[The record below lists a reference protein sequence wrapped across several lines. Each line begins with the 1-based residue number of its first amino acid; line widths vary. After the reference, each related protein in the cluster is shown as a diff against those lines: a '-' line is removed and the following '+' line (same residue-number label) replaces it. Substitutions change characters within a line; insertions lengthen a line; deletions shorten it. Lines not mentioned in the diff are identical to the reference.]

1 MTLPISE
8 TLSKDKSIQIS
19 EELNIHKKAQSLA
32 VRIVELK
39 KQKRGLNN
47 SIRKVEKDLER
58 LFDEAGVDELELEM
72 GLLVRRK
79 RECGYERVIE
89 I

>member
-1 MTLPISE
+1 MYVISY
-8 TLSKDKSIQIS
+8 DIS
-19 EELNIHKKAQSLA
+19 SNRL
-32 VRIVELK
+32 VELK
-39 KQKRGLNN
+39 KQKRGLDN
-47 SIRKVEKDLER
+47 SISKVEKELER

-79 RECGYERVIE
+79 RESGYEWVIE